1 MEPAQCRRRRVSRET
16 VNSWGSQ
23 ATVMSRSNQGI
34 AECSPGKWMTVT
46 GRSNQGMA
54 KYSPEKRTTVTDR
67 SNQAMVV
74 NSPGSQTAVT
84 SRSNQ
89 VMTAASR
96 ESRAAVTSR
105 SNQVMAVNSLATVV
119 SSRMTVIGQ
128 KSRMMEAIRL
138 RSREKQMRMMAS
150 LGARTVPGKRPGS
163 RRILLMRCRS
173 RFPAMIFRDP

>member
-1 MEPAQCRRRRVSRET
+1 MAVNSPGSQRTATGRSGQVKAESSRE
-16 VNSWGSQ
+16 SQ
-23 ATVMSRSNQGI
+23 T
-34 AECSPGKWMTVT
+34 TVT
-46 GRSNQGMA
+46 GRSNQVMTA
-54 KYSPEKRTTVTDR
+54 ASRESR
-67 SNQAMVV
+67 A
-74 NSPGSQTAVT
+74 AVT